1 MSFSPKTKIR
11 LMYLEVVGL
20 GWPVLPDVRKK
31 RDVVLSEEGQEQK
44 KKQHGRALHRRL
56 KL

>member
-11 LMYLEVVGL
+11 LMYLEVVCF

-31 RDVVLSEEGQEQK
+31 RDIVLSEEGQEK
-44 KKQHGRALHRRL
+44 KKMQHGGPYIEG
-56 KL
+56 

>member
-1 MSFSPKTKIR
+1 
-11 LMYLEVVGL
+11 MYLEVVGL